1 VLQAYLVDHDHFV
14 FPVAFYRR
22 GWGRPPSETR
32 SEEEAL
38 TLIPESRRPP
48 RSEASDARA
57 PYNRW
62 MADDDHVTDV
72 DTLRPN
78 KSDRCEPMRWMVI
91 DLCSWGLSGSLVFGP
106 SSTKQPS
113 SSFHSHTHTHSPPL
127 PVNIY
132 DLCLATHNTSSC
144 FASHR
149 LVSIAR
155 SFDKSPHVRPR
166 TLHTTPTTT
175 YVTCLSSPPPPTYHY
190 QTLEHSSSSPC

>member
-1 VLQAYLVDHDHFV
+1 MLQAYLVDHDHFV

-113 SSFHSHTHTHSPPL
+113 PSFHSHTHTQSPPP
-127 PVNIY
+127 PVDIY
-132 DLCLATHNTSSC
+132 ALCLATHNTSSC

-155 SFDKSPHVRPR
+155 SFDKSPHVRP
-166 TLHTTPTTT
+166 PTTYHT
-175 YVTCLSSPPPPTYHY
+175 HHHLRDLPLPASPPTYHY
-190 QTLEHSSSSPC
+190 QTPEHSSSSPC